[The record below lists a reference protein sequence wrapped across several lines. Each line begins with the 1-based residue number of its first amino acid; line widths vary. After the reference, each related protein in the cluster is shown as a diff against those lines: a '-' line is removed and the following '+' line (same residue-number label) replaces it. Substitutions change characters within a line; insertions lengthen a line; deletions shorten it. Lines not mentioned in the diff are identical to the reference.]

1 MVVEAPTES
10 TIREMADIIAHRF
23 RPLKIYLF
31 GSFATGKATRDSDVD
46 LLVVMPDGTDSHN
59 EAIRIGAAL
68 ARMPIPKDVIVTTPS
83 EIKRRGHVVNSAL
96 RSALREGRLLY
107 DRP

>member
-1 MVVEAPTES
+1 MVVETSTET
-10 TIREMADIIAHRF
+10 TIRDMADIIARRF
-23 RPLKIYLF
+23 HPLKIYLF
-31 GSFATGKATRDSDVD
+31 GSFATGKATRNSDVD
-46 LLVVMPDGTDSHN
+46 LLVVMPDGTNPHE

-68 ARMPIPKDVIVTTPS
+68 ARIPLPKDVVVTTPV
-83 EIKRRGHVVNSAL
+83 EIKRRGHVVTSAL